1 MWILGDQRYEIIV
14 LLVSWVSPNCEDMMN
29 FLYSL
34 LDAYGVVFDDL
45 IEVGDG

>member
-1 MWILGDQRYEIIV
+1 MGILGDQRYEIIV
-14 LLVSWVSPNCEDMMN
+14 LLVWRVSPNCENVMD